1 MNYVIIRHLNMKK
14 AAYFFTSLS
23 ILFLGFS
30 KPVWGVETWNGFN
43 SVKMLKEYAL
53 LQGVNANTIAM
64 LLLLPVIATLVSF
77 LHYYVGLTGYGIFMP
92 TMIAVIFL
100 STGVFGGIALFA
112 LILGVSLI
120 SNAILKKLKLHFW
133 PARAINL
140 VFIGI
145 GVVLVW
151 SLASKYFNTDLS
163 NIYAIMIMILLV
175 EEFVRTQLIKSKN
188 EAWSLTFGTLLLA
201 VLGAGLMNIELVQLW
216 VLSNPDITVLFII
229 VANIIIGSYK
239 GIRLMEIRRFA
250 KAIRK

>member
-1 MNYVIIRHLNMKK
+1 MKRT
-14 AAYFFTSLS
+14 AYFLISLLGLFWGFAKP
-23 ILFLGFS
+23 ILALDS
-30 KPVWGVETWNGFN
+30 WNGFN
-43 SVKMLKEYAL
+43 SVKILKEYAV
-53 LQGVNANTIAM
+53 LQGINANTIAM

-100 STGVFGGIALFA
+100 STGVFGGITLFA
-112 LILGVSLI
+112 LILGISLI
-120 SNAILKKLKLHFW
+120 SNAVLKKFKLHFW

-151 SLASKYFNTDLS
+151 ALASKYFKTDLS

-201 VLGAGLMNIELVQLW
+201 SLGAGMMNISIIQSW
-216 VLSNPDITVLFII
+216 VLSNPDITVLSII
-229 VANIIIGSYK
+229 IANIVIGSYR
-239 GIRLMEIRRFA
+239 GIRLTEIGRFS

>member
-1 MNYVIIRHLNMKK
+1 MKRT
-14 AAYFFTSLS
+14 AYFLISLLALFWGFTKP
-23 ILFLGFS
+23 ILALDA
-30 KPVWGVETWNGFN
+30 WNGFN
-43 SVKMLKEYAL
+43 SVKILKEYAV
-53 LQGVNANTIAM
+53 LQGINANTIAM
-64 LLLLPVIATLVSF
+64 LVLLPVIATLVSF

-100 STGVFGGIALFA
+100 STGVFGGITLFA
-112 LILGVSLI
+112 LILGISLI
-120 SNAILKKLKLHFW
+120 SNAILKKFKLHFW

-151 SLASKYFNTDLS
+151 ALASKYFKTDLS

-201 VLGAGLMNIELVQLW
+201 SLGAGMMNISVVQSW
-216 VLSNPDITVLFII
+216 VLSNPDITVLSII
-229 VANIIIGSYK
+229 IANIIIGSYR
-239 GIRLMEIRRFA
+239 GIRLTEIGRFS

>member
-1 MNYVIIRHLNMKK
+1 MKRT
-14 AAYFFTSLS
+14 AYFLISLLGLFWGFAKP
-23 ILFLGFS
+23 ILALDS
-30 KPVWGVETWNGFN
+30 WNGFN
-43 SVKMLKEYAL
+43 SVKILKEYAV
-53 LQGVNANTIAM
+53 LQGINANTIAM

-100 STGVFGGIALFA
+100 STGVFGGITLFA
-112 LILGVSLI
+112 LILGISLI
-120 SNAILKKLKLHFW
+120 SNAVLKKFKLHFW

-151 SLASKYFNTDLS
+151 ALASKYFKTDLS

-201 VLGAGLMNIELVQLW
+201 SLGAGMMNISIIQSW
-216 VLSNPDITVLFII
+216 VLSNPDITVLSII
-229 VANIIIGSYK
+229 IANIIIGSYR
-239 GIRLMEIRRFA
+239 GIRLTEIGRFS

>member
-1 MNYVIIRHLNMKK
+1 MKRT
-14 AAYFFTSLS
+14 AYFLISLLTLFWGFAKP
-23 ILFLGFS
+23 ILAI
-30 KPVWGVETWNGFN
+30 ETWNGFN
-43 SVKMLKEYAL
+43 SIKILKEYAVT
-53 LQGVNANTIAM
+53 QGINANTIAM

-112 LILGVSLI
+112 LILGISLI
-120 SNAILKKLKLHFW
+120 SNAVLKKFKLHFW

-145 GVVLVW
+145 GVVSVW

-201 VLGAGLMNIELVQLW
+201 SLGAGMMNITVIQSW
-216 VLSNPDITVLFII
+216 VLNNPDITVLSII
-229 VANIIIGSYK
+229 IANIVIGSYR
-239 GIRLMEIRRFA
+239 GIRLTEIGRFS

>member
-1 MNYVIIRHLNMKK
+1 MKRT
-14 AAYFFTSLS
+14 AYFLTSLLT
-23 ILFLGFS
+23 LFWGFA
-30 KPVWGVETWNGFN
+30 KPTLALDSWNGFN
-43 SVKMLKEYAL
+43 SVKILKEYAV
-53 LQGVNANTIAM
+53 LQGINANTIAM

-100 STGVFGGIALFA
+100 STGVFGGITLFA
-112 LILGVSLI
+112 LILGISLI
-120 SNAILKKLKLHFW
+120 SNAVLKKFKLHFW

-151 SLASKYFNTDLS
+151 ALASKYFKTDLS

-201 VLGAGLMNIELVQLW
+201 SLGAGMMNISIIQSW
-216 VLSNPDITVLFII
+216 VLSNPDITVLSII
-229 VANIIIGSYK
+229 IANIVIGSYR
-239 GIRLMEIRRFA
+239 GIRLTEIGRFA

>member
-1 MNYVIIRHLNMKK
+1 MKR
-14 AAYFFTSLS
+14 AAYFFISLCVLFFGCVRP
-23 ILFLGFS
+23 ILALE
-30 KPVWGVETWNGFN
+30 VWNGFN
-43 SVKMLKEYAL
+43 SVKILKEYAL
-53 LQGVNANTIAM
+53 VQGVNANTIAM

-77 LHYYVGLTGYGIFMP
+77 VHYYVGLTGYGIFMP

-100 STGVFGGIALFA
+100 STGVLGGIALFA

-151 SLASKYFNTDLS
+151 SLASQYFKTDLS

-188 EAWSLTFGTLLLA
+188 EAWRLTFGTLLLA
-201 VLGAGLMNIELVQLW
+201 ILGAGMMNISIIQSW
-216 VLSNPDITVLFII
+216 VLSNPDITVLSII
-229 VANIIIGSYK
+229 IANIVIGSYR
-239 GIRLMEIRRFA
+239 GIRLTEIGRFS

>member
-1 MNYVIIRHLNMKK
+1 MKRT
-14 AAYFFTSLS
+14 AYFLISLLGLFWGFAKP
-23 ILFLGFS
+23 ILALD
-30 KPVWGVETWNGFN
+30 TWNGFN
-43 SVKMLKEYAL
+43 SVKILKEYAV
-53 LQGVNANTIAM
+53 LQGINANTIAM

-100 STGVFGGIALFA
+100 STGVFGGITLFA
-112 LILGVSLI
+112 LILGISLI
-120 SNAILKKLKLHFW
+120 SNAVLKKFKLHFW

-151 SLASKYFNTDLS
+151 ALASKYFKTDLS

-201 VLGAGLMNIELVQLW
+201 SLGAGMMNISIIQSW
-216 VLSNPDITVLFII
+216 VLSNPDITVLSII
-229 VANIIIGSYK
+229 IANIVIGSYR
-239 GIRLMEIRRFA
+239 GIRLTEIGRFA